1 MVKIYFGTYI
11 NTPITLRTIN
21 VHSHSVISCNW
32 SFELRTL
39 PSLPQIIVSLL
50 YIEVMQI
57 SLSWFSLLGL
67 GLEMS
72 FIPFISFAC
81 YFFVWKKMMN
91 LKRTRFYCFRSLI
104 LLFIVIVRNE
114 EVQGWFLHEF
124 TTQTA
129 QRVF

>member
-11 NTPITLRTIN
+11 NTRITLRTIN

-50 YIEVMQI
+50 YVEVMQI

>member
-50 YIEVMQI
+50 YVEVMQI